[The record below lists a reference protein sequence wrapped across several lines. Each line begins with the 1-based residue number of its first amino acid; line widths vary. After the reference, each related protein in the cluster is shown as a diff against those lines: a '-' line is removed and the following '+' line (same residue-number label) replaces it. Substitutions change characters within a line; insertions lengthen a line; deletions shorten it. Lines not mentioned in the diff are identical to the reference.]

1 MAQRVDPLEET
12 TQDVGREENIEVE
25 DEGKVREAVLAI
37 STSKLIMTK
46 IATPRLIIKVIYS
59 LRIVIIK
66 VNSRTT
72 TKKLNLTRGEVVA
85 RITTEATIVAA
96 AIREEE
102 DLTKG
107 PAEALGAVVEIEE
120 EARANTSTLMICD

>member
-12 TQDVGREENIEVE
+12 TQDVGREENTEVE

-72 TKKLNLTRGEVVA
+72 TRKVNLTRGEVDA

-96 AIREEE
+96 AIREEGVQ
-102 DLTKG
+102 TKDQ
-107 PAEALGAVVEIEE
+107 AEALGAVVEIEE